1 MDKRQL
7 GALEV
12 SAIGLGCMGLS
23 TNYGEPVDTD
33 HGMRLIRTAHDLGV
47 TFFDTAEAY
56 GPFAN
61 ETLVGQA
68 LAPIRDQ
75 VVLATKFGFEFAP
88 TRRLNSKPDHIRQVV
103 EQMLQRLRTDRIDL
117 LYEHRVDPEVPREDV
132 AGTVKDLI
140 AEGKV
145 GHFGLSEASADSI
158 RRAHAVQPVIAVQS
172 EYSIWARDPEAE
184 VLPVCEELGIGF
196 VPWSPL
202 GQGFL
207 TGTVTKDQSFAG
219 NDIRSRFPRFTSEAL
234 LPTSPSLIWS
244 KRSPPAPASPQARS
258 RSLGCSPRPRTS
270 SRSPA
275 PARSTVFART
285 LPRSRS
291 GCLTSTSPTSTP
303 APHTSRSPAPAAA
316 DTRTTAEPRTLTPG
330 TCLASPQ
337 SPRSLEEE
345 RGDPTEA
352 ADRPRASRELHR

>member
-23 TNYGEPVDTD
+23 TNYGGPVDTD
-33 HGMRLIRTAHDLGV
+33 HGMRLISTAHDLGV

-117 LYEHRVDPEVPREDV
+117 LYQHRVDPEVPIEDV
-132 AGTVKDLI
+132 AGTVKDLMS
-140 AEGKV
+140 EGKV

-158 RRAHAVQPVIAVQS
+158 RRAHAVQPVVAVQS

-184 VLPVCEELGIGF
+184 VPPVCEELGIGF

-202 GQGFL
+202 GQ
-207 TGTVTKDQSFAG
+207 
-219 NDIRSRFPRFTSEAL
+219 
-234 LPTSPSLIWS
+234 
-244 KRSPPAPASPQARS
+244 ASS
-258 RSLGCSPRPRTS
+258 
-270 SRSPA
+270 
-275 PARSTVFART
+275 PARS
-285 LPRSRS
+285 PR
-291 GCLTSTSPTSTP
+291 
-303 APHTSRSPAPAAA
+303 TSRSPPTTSAAGSPVSLLKA
-316 DTRTTAEPRTLTPG
+316 LAANQPVVDLVKEIAARTGVTPG
-330 TCLASPQ
+330 QVALAWLLAKASNIVPIPGTRKIDRLRENIAAVEV
-337 SPRSLEEE
+337 SLSDADITDVDDRSAHLAVAGA
-345 RGDPTEA
+345 RGSGHENYG
-352 ADRPRASRELHR
+352 